1 MNQSAV
7 YFKKSS
13 INKNLGISLISKGK
27 KLKPK
32 RSKDS
37 SKILEDKYKNII
49 EDEKILNKAH
59 KNVIRVINTILGNI
73 EEEKINGKT
82 KITNINSRTQTKRG
96 SNATFKNKKLMV
108 CPSPKSVKPSKKGYK
123 RIDSKDSNNC
133 SNISKNSLKNKS
145 SFISINSNKKADIPV
160 ITIIKAEG
168 DDNKSKRSLDKSYK
182 IIKLEN
188 LNGSNMSKNRKFC
201 NNSQLKSPSKKLD
214 LKKPISHYNSCNVL
228 SNEILTRLSIKN
240 ISSNKNSILYNEED
254 NSISISSSSFT
265 PLNAKKRVRKSIS
278 KKEKSLKLSGKNLF
292 KQKSS
297 SKSVNKGNKSITKRK
312 KSTIQPLSILGL
324 NDDKI
329 QKKLYEYENN
339 ELTDIIN
346 KLPESKLCKE
356 KNNEFKKRRSVIFTK
371 ELKDIIELNHDVDTL
386 ISHFQK
392 CSREKNYRCLLF
404 KGTVYDSLND
414 DEETEEE
421 IDDYYCYFEPDST
434 LLYILDFI
442 TFISTLIVLIYLPY
456 YLAKSLYFCYNI
468 FDINTFIFYLIDFNY
483 IIDLIISFYRSYYD
497 FDEYLVKDNI
507 YICIH
512 YFKTWFI
519 LDLICA
525 IPIYTILKSL
535 ENKCLGQNIYIDKR
549 LNNNGIHS
557 HYYNSNSN
565 NIHYLFLLIKSIKT
579 FKLFNNNITIR
590 KIGQILYGSD
600 FLSDWGN
607 VLLYSFFLISFLNFG
622 SCLFIFIGRNSVN
635 NWIFLNTLD
644 TNEFYHIYIGA
655 IYYII
660 ETVTTVGYGDL
671 IGNNFKEIGLQIIML
686 IVGTCIYSWLVSSIS
701 NYIQKMNERNTK
713 YGKKLEILEEIKLN
727 NPHLNHKLYDK
738 ILRLIHYR
746 KYHED
751 ETEKNIV
758 LNSLPN
764 SLKNLLI
771 IEMYKKFIND
781 FVFFKG
787 IDNRE
792 FIVQVISKLKP
803 IIGIKGDTLV
813 KEGEY
818 IDEIIFIKEGIL
830 SLEIR
835 LDLNYPEESIE
846 QFMAQNGYI
855 ASKKEEVNNNKRNS
869 NKFLFNKSNKHV
881 KNAFGLFYYDLIRQ
895 KTRKYI
901 SSKTINEYYKDTID
915 TDDSFELD
923 QNIKAIK
930 ILDIRKN
937 EHFGDVLMFL
947 NKKSP
952 LFVRVRSNKADLLL
966 LKKLDAL
973 KISNNYPSI
982 WKKIIRKPLSNS
994 KLIQNLTLK
1003 MLATFCNYYGIKT
1016 NIFKKLNRNKEFPSY
1031 YLKPI
1036 LNIDKPNSKTKK
1048 KSKVN
1053 SLIDMKKTKESD
1065 ELSSDLIDE
1074 NQKEKND
1081 IIYKDNKTFSYG
1093 LDNSKKDN
1101 LLINEINATIKTT
1114 KTTKNNSSSLLYRNI
1129 NENIIKN
1136 NTLIKKSLSSDK
1148 NKKKLKLLINDNENN
1163 NDNINITQSFSFKNK
1178 NNVNN
1183 SDIIKDENTLY
1194 SNKKYKPTLFQK
1206 ASSNIS
1212 NNEIPLNSIK
1222 ENTIQNNFKEKNMKF
1237 KDLDIN
1243 DEIYPG
1249 EDFTINTYESENSHN
1264 FKYTKKKDYANI
1276 ISDKVYINNF
1286 NIIKSPIFETYYNNN
1301 YNLQNLDKN
1310 EKKIFNN
1317 LEISSTTSTLE
1328 INSTYENLNSITNNR
1343 YASNGELQ
1351 KKTKIFLI
1359 EECNLTN
1366 KKSIYKRKSSNMNT
1380 IKRKSKKKSP
1390 IDYKMSSDIYERD
1403 SFIRNN
1409 IQKTRSSSSIKNLFN
1424 SQKQKYIENSNTN
1437 TNTNK
1442 FNKERLGHKFDDKKM
1457 SSSISL
1463 GFKYNLHDMDNSHN
1477 IIGKKNISQL
1487 NIDKKIILEENQDA
1501 NISQTSFVENKT
1513 LDINDKNDNKKNKKR
1528 KEMDIISFN
1537 IQKSSQNLN
1546 EPEVFYADLFS
1557 QLIIKD
1563 KGKSRLHSSSKKW
1576 KNDDSY
1582 LIGNDIHEIEE
1593 EKSKNSF
1600 TDIIK

>member
-7 YFKKSS
+7 YYKKNS
-13 INKNLGISLISKGK
+13 KNNNFGISLISKGK
-27 KLKPK
+27 KIKSK

-37 SKILEDKYKNII
+37 SIILEDKYKNIF
-49 EDEKILNKAH
+49 EEEKILNKAH

-82 KITNINSRTQTKRG
+82 KIININSKTQRKRG
-96 SNATFKNKKLMV
+96 SNATIKTKKVM
-108 CPSPKSVKPSKKGYK
+108 CSPSPKSMKPSKNGYK
-123 RIDSKDSNNC
+123 RIDSRDSYYK
-133 SNISKNSLKNKS
+133 SNISKKSLKNKT
-145 SFISINSNKKADIPV
+145 SFNSINNEIIPV
-160 ITIIKAEG
+160 ITIIKAE
-168 DDNKSKRSLDKSYK
+168 DDNELKKSSNKSCN

-188 LNGSNMSKNRKFC
+188 LNSSNMSKNSKFF
-201 NNSQLKSPSKKLD
+201 NNSRLKSPSKRLE

-240 ISSNKNSILYNEED
+240 KSSNKNSILYNEEE

-265 PLNAKKRVRKSIS
+265 PLNSKKHVRKSIS

-297 SKSVNKGNKSITKRK
+297 SKSVNKGNKNISKRK
-312 KSTIQPLSILGL
+312 KSAVQPLSILGL
-324 NDDKI
+324 NNNKI
-329 QKKLYEYENN
+329 QKQLYEYENN

-346 KLPESKLCKE
+346 KLPESKLCEE
-356 KNNEFKKRRSVIFTK
+356 KRNDFKRRRSVIFTK

-414 DEETEEE
+414 DEESEEE

-456 YLAKSLYFCYNI
+456 YLSKSLYFCYNI
-468 FDINTFIFYLIDFNY
+468 FDVNTFIFYFIDFNY

-497 FDEYLVKDNI
+497 FDEYLIKDNI

-535 ENKCLGQNIYIDKR
+535 ENKCLGEIIYIDKC

-557 HYYNSNSN
+557 HYYNSNNN
-565 NIHYLFLLIKSIKT
+565 NIHYLLLLVKSIKT
-579 FKLFNNNITIR
+579 MKLFNNNITIR
-590 KIGQILYGSD
+590 KIGHILYGSN

-607 VLLYSFFLISFLNFG
+607 VLLYSFFLISFLNLG
-622 SCLFIFIGRNSVN
+622 SCLFIFIGRNSIN
-635 NWIFLNTLD
+635 NWIILNSLE
-644 TNEFYHIYIGA
+644 TNEFFHIYIGA

-671 IGNNFKEIGLQIIML
+671 IGNNFREIGFQIIML

-727 NPHLNHKLYDK
+727 NPHLSYKLYDK

-781 FVFFKG
+781 FIFFKG
-787 IDNRE
+787 IDNLE

-803 IIGIKGDTLV
+803 IIGIKGDILI

-818 IDEIIFIKEGIL
+818 IDEIIFIKDGVL
-830 SLEIR
+830 SLEIH
-835 LDLNYPEESIE
+835 LDLDYPEESIE
-846 QFMAQNGYI
+846 QYMTQNGYI
-855 ASKKEEVNNNKRNS
+855 ASKKAEDNNNKRNS
-869 NKFLFNKSNKHV
+869 NKILLNKSYKHV
-881 KNAFGLFYYDLIRQ
+881 KNTFGAFYHDLIRL
-895 KTRKYI
+895 KTRKYL
-901 SSKTINEYYKDTID
+901 SGKSLHEYYNNFSNLDE
-915 TDDSFELD
+915 SFELD

-982 WKKIIRKPLSNS
+982 WKKIIKKPLSNS

-1003 MLATFCNYYGIKT
+1003 MLVTFCNYYGIKT
-1016 NIFKKLNRNKEFPSY
+1016 NLFKKLNRNKEYPSY

-1036 LNIDKPNSKTKK
+1036 LNSDNSASKIKK
-1048 KSKVN
+1048 KSKIT
-1053 SLIDMKKTKESD
+1053 SLIDMKKTEESD
-1065 ELSSDLIDE
+1065 ELNSELINE
-1074 NQKEKND
+1074 NKLEKND
-1081 IIYKDNKTFSYG
+1081 IIYKESKTFPI
-1093 LDNSKKDN
+1093 LKDNSKKDN
-1101 LLINEINATIKTT
+1101 SLINEINDSIKTT

-1129 NENIIKN
+1129 NGKINKN
-1136 NTLIKKSLSSDK
+1136 NSLVKKSLSSDK
-1148 NKKKLKLLINDNENN
+1148 NKKKVKFLEYDNKNN
-1163 NDNINITQSFSFKNK
+1163 NNNNINLTQSFSFKNK

-1183 SDIIKDENTLY
+1183 SDTIKDENILY
-1194 SNKKYKPTLFQK
+1194 LNKKYKPTLFKK
-1206 ASSNIS
+1206 ASSKVS
-1212 NNEIPLNSIK
+1212 NNEISQNSNK
-1222 ENTIQNNFKEKNMKF
+1222 ENNIQNIFEEKNIKY
-1237 KDLDIN
+1237 KELDIN

-1249 EDFTINTYESENSHN
+1249 EDFIINTYESEKSHN
-1264 FKYTKKKDYANI
+1264 IKFIKKEYPNI

-1310 EKKIFNN
+1310 EKKVFKN
-1317 LEISSTTSTLE
+1317 LKISSTASTLE
-1328 INSTYENLNSITNNR
+1328 INSTYENLNCITKNR
-1343 YASNGELQ
+1343 YALNGELQ
-1351 KKTKIFLI
+1351 KRTKLFLL
-1359 EECNLTN
+1359 EECNLNN
-1366 KKSIYKRKSSNMNT
+1366 KKSIFKRKSSNLNT
-1380 IKRKSKKKSP
+1380 IKRKSKKKNP
-1390 IDYKMSSDIYERD
+1390 LEHIKMDSDIYERN
-1403 SFIRNN
+1403 SFLRNSV
-1409 IQKTRSSSSIKNLFN
+1409 QKTRSSSSIKHYFN
-1424 SQKQKYIENSNTN
+1424 CQKQKYIQNSNIYGN
-1437 TNTNK
+1437 RFSK
-1442 FNKERLGHKFDDKKM
+1442 EDVFNKFDDKKM

-1463 GFKYNLHDMDNSHN
+1463 GFKNNIRDMNN
-1477 IIGKKNISQL
+1477 IRNINDLKEISQL
-1487 NIDKKIILEENQDA
+1487 NMDKNIILEENQEA
-1501 NISQTSFVENKT
+1501 SNNVSQASIVEKKT
-1513 LDINDKNDNKKNKKR
+1513 FDINDNKKSKKR
-1528 KEMDIISFN
+1528 KEIDIISLN

-1563 KGKSRLHSSSKKW
+1563 KGKNGLHSLSKKW
-1576 KNDDSY
+1576 KNDDNY
-1582 LIGNDIHEIEE
+1582 LIGIEIQGIEE
-1593 EKSKNSF
+1593 EKSKAD
-1600 TDIIK
+1600 TDEIK

>member
-1 MNQSAV
+1 MNQTAV
-7 YFKKSS
+7 CLKKNS
-13 INKNLGISLISKGK
+13 INNNLGISLISKGK
-27 KLKPK
+27 KTKSK

-37 SKILEDKYKNII
+37 GIILEDKYKNII

-59 KNVIRVINTILGNI
+59 KNVMKVINTILGNI
-73 EEEKINGKT
+73 EEEKTNGKA
-82 KITNINSRTQTKRG
+82 KIIKINSRVQTLRE
-96 SNATFKNKKLMV
+96 SNATNKNKKIM
-108 CPSPKSVKPSKKGYK
+108 CSPSPKSMKPSKKGCK
-123 RIDSKDSNNC
+123 RFDSKDSYYS
-133 SNISKNSLKNKS
+133 SNISKKSIKNKPS
-145 SFISINSNKKADIPV
+145 LISINSNKNTNIPV
-160 ITIIKAEG
+160 ITIIKAE
-168 DDNKSKRSLDKSYK
+168 DDNKLDKSCT

-188 LNGSNMSKNRKFC
+188 LNNSNMSKNSKFF

-214 LKKPISHYNSCNVL
+214 LKKPISHYNSCNLL
-228 SNEILTRLSIKN
+228 SNEILNRLSIKN
-240 ISSNKNSILYNEED
+240 KSSNNNVILYNEED
-254 NSISISSSSFT
+254 NSLSISSSSFT
-265 PLNAKKRVRKSIS
+265 PLNANRGDRKSIS
-278 KKEKSLKLSGKNLF
+278 RKENSLKLSGKNFF
-292 KQKSS
+292 KQKST
-297 SKSVNKGNKSITKRK
+297 SKSVNKGNKSITKK
-312 KSTIQPLSILGL
+312 KKTTIQPLSILGL
-324 NDDKI
+324 NNNKI
-329 QKKLYEYENN
+329 HKQLYEYENN

-346 KLPESKLCKE
+346 KLPESKLCIE
-356 KNNEFKKRRSVIFTK
+356 KRNEYKKRRSVIFTK
-371 ELKDIIELNHDVDTL
+371 ELKDIIELNHDTDTL
-386 ISHFQK
+386 INHFQK
-392 CSREKNYRCLLF
+392 VSKEKNYRCLLF

-421 IDDYYCYFEPDST
+421 IDDYYCYLEPDST
-434 LLYILDFI
+434 FLYILDCI

-483 IIDLIISFYRSYYD
+483 IVDLIISFYRSYFD

-525 IPIYTILKSL
+525 IPVYTIFKSL
-535 ENKCLGQNIYIDKR
+535 ENKCLGENIYIDKQ

-557 HYYNSNSN
+557 HYYNSNNN
-565 NIHYLFLLIKSIKT
+565 NIHYLLLLIKSIKT
-579 FKLFNNNITIR
+579 FKVFNNNITIR
-590 KIGQILYGSD
+590 KIGHILYGSD

-607 VLLYSFFLISFLNFG
+607 VLLYSFFLISFLNLG

-644 TNEFYHIYIGA
+644 TSEFFHIYIGA

-701 NYIQKMNERNTK
+701 NYIQKINDRNTK

-727 NPHLNHKLYDK
+727 NPRLNDKLYEK

-781 FVFFKG
+781 FIFFKG

-803 IIGIKGDTLV
+803 VIGIKGDTLI

-818 IDEIIFIKEGIL
+818 IDEIIFIKDGIL

-846 QFMAQNGYI
+846 QYMTQNGYI
-855 ASKKEEVNNNKRNS
+855 ASKKAEDNNNKRNS
-869 NKFLFNKSNKHV
+869 NKFLYCKSNRHV
-881 KNAFGLFYYDLIRQ
+881 KNAFGVLYYDLIRQ

-901 SSKTINEYYKDTID
+901 SNKTINEYYKNINDE
-915 TDDSFELD
+915 DDSFELD
-923 QNIKAIK
+923 ENIKAIK

-973 KISNNYPSI
+973 KISNNYPNI
-982 WKKIIRKPLSNS
+982 WKRIIKKPLSNS
-994 KLIQNLTLK
+994 KLVQNLTFK
-1003 MLATFCNYYGIKT
+1003 MLVSFCNYYGIKT
-1016 NIFKKLNRNKEFPSY
+1016 NIFKKLNRRKEFPSY

-1036 LNIDKPNSKTKK
+1036 LNIDNSTSKIKK
-1048 KSKVN
+1048 KNKIS
-1053 SLIDMKKTKESD
+1053 SLINIKKTEESD
-1065 ELSSDLIDE
+1065 ELSSKLKNE
-1074 NQKEKND
+1074 NQLEKKD
-1081 IIYKDNKTFSYG
+1081 IIYKENKTFSYG
-1093 LDNSKKDN
+1093 LDNSKKEG
-1101 LLINEINATIKTT
+1101 LLIKEINYTIKTK

-1129 NENIIKN
+1129 NEKIFKN
-1136 NTLIKKSLSSDK
+1136 NILIKKSLSSDK
-1148 NKKKLKLLINDNENN
+1148 NKKNLKKLDNENE
-1163 NDNINITQSFSFKNK
+1163 NDNNITQSFSFKKQKDINK
-1178 NNVNN
+1178 
-1183 SDIIKDENTLY
+1183 SDITKDENKLD
-1194 SNKKYKPTLFQK
+1194 SNKKYKPTLFK
-1206 ASSNIS
+1206 KEDSNIS
-1212 NNEIPLNSIK
+1212 NNEKPLNNNK
-1222 ENTIQNNFKEKNMKF
+1222 ENNIQNNFEDKKVKIKEF
-1237 KDLDIN
+1237 DVN

-1249 EDFTINTYESENSHN
+1249 EDFIINTYENEKSHN
-1264 FKYTKKKDYANI
+1264 FRLITKKEYPKI

-1310 EKKIFNN
+1310 DKKIFNN
-1317 LEISSTTSTLE
+1317 LEISSTASTLE
-1328 INSTYENLNSITNNR
+1328 INSTYENLNCITNNR
-1343 YASNGELQ
+1343 YASNGILQ
-1351 KKTKIFLI
+1351 KKTKIFLLK
-1359 EECNLTN
+1359 ECDLTN
-1366 KKSIYKRKSSNMNT
+1366 KKSIYKRQTSSINLLQ
-1380 IKRKSKKKSP
+1380 RKSKKRNPLDGIKT
-1390 IDYKMSSDIYERD
+1390 SSDLYD
-1403 SFIRNN
+1403 KNSFLINS
-1409 IQKTRSSSSIKNLFN
+1409 IQKTRSSSSIKNYFN
-1424 SQKQKYIENSNTN
+1424 CQKQKYIRNSNTY
-1437 TNTNK
+1437 K
-1442 FNKERLGHKFDDKKM
+1442 FNKEELFHKFDDKGM

-1463 GFKYNLHDMDNSHN
+1463 GFRNNKHEMDNFHN
-1477 IIGKKNISQL
+1477 INDKKKVVHFNLENNVISEENHDATISQKSI
-1487 NIDKKIILEENQDA
+1487 N
-1501 NISQTSFVENKT
+1501 ENKT
-1513 LDINDKNDNKKNKKR
+1513 LDSNDKNDNKKSKKK
-1528 KEMDIISFN
+1528 KEMEIISLN

-1546 EPEVFYADLFS
+1546 EPDIFYADLFS

-1563 KGKSRLHSSSKKW
+1563 KGKNRFNSVSKKW
-1576 KNDDSY
+1576 KDDDSY
-1582 LIGNDIHEIEE
+1582 IVGNEILEIEE
-1593 EKSKNSF
+1593 ENSKNSYA
-1600 TDIIK
+1600 DQIK